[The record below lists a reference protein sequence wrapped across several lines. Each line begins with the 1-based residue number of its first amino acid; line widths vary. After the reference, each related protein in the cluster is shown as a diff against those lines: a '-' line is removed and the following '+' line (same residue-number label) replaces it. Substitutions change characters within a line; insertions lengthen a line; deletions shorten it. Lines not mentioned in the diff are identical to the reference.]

1 MITVKDLIEY
11 LQKLP
16 QDALLVYPEI
26 ECNDGWLDREYWVA
40 EKIDHVEREGSDYE
54 LDPTPYSSKRINR
67 KGIYIMLDM

>member
-26 ECNDGWLDREYWVA
+26 ECLDREYWVA
-40 EKIDHVEREGSDYE
+40 KKIDHEEREGSDYE
-54 LDPTPYSSKRINR
+54 LDPRPYSSKRIKR